1 MKILVINAGSSSL
14 KYQLIDMQTEGVVA
28 KGQCERIGI
37 EGSVLTQKVPG
48 KDELIVKKPMPTH
61 VEAIQMVLDALVDEK
76 FGAVKSMDEINA
88 VGHRV
93 VHSAEDFNCS
103 VVIDDEVMSV
113 IRNNTDLAP
122 LHQPANIMGIEA
134 CRKVMPDTPMVAVFD
149 TAFHSTMPEY
159 AYLYGVPYEAYKD
172 WKVRRYG
179 FHGTSHK
186 FVSQQAAKFLGKDP
200 KDLKIVTCHLGN
212 GSSITAVDGG
222 KSVDTSMGFTPLEGV
237 PMGTRSGDI
246 DAAVIEYL
254 MAKGNMTAAEV
265 VTYLNKKSG
274 MLGISGIS
282 SDFRDLCAAA
292 NEGNRRAQLALD
304 VFSYRVKKYVGAYI
318 AAMNGCDCIVFTGGV
333 GEHTEIVREKVAG
346 ELSFFGVKLDH
357 QLNNNG
363 QRGIE
368 REISTPD
375 SKVKVLII
383 PTNEELV
390 IARETKE
397 LVG

>member
-1 MKILVINAGSSSL
+1 
-14 KYQLIDMQTEGVVA
+14 
-28 KGQCERIGI
+28 
-37 EGSVLTQKVPG
+37 
-48 KDELIVKKPMPTH
+48 
-61 VEAIQMVLDALVDEK
+61 
-76 FGAVKSMDEINA
+76 
-88 VGHRV
+88 
-93 VHSAEDFNCS
+93 
-103 VVIDDEVMSV
+103 
-113 IRNNTDLAP
+113 
-122 LHQPANIMGIEA
+122 
-134 CRKVMPDTPMVAVFD
+134 
-149 TAFHSTMPEY
+149 
-159 AYLYGVPYEAYKD
+159 
-172 WKVRRYG
+172 
-179 FHGTSHK
+179 
-186 FVSQQAAKFLGKDP
+186 
-200 KDLKIVTCHLGN
+200 
-212 GSSITAVDGG
+212 
-222 KSVDTSMGFTPLEGV
+222 MGFTPLEGV
-237 PMGTRSGDI
+237 PMGTRCGDI

-254 MAKGNMTAAEV
+254 MAKGNMTVNEAL
-265 VTYLNKKSG
+265 TYLNKKSG

-346 ELSFFGVKLDH
+346 ELSFFGVELDR

-375 SKVKVLII
+375 SKIKVLII